1 MSSHSDAGIKLGIEG
16 EREFKS
22 SLKDINATMKV
33 LGSEMTLVASKFDK
47 QDKSVQAL
55 NARNSVLNAAINE
68 QRNKIELLQKALAN
82 ATLSFGEADSRTKAW
97 QEKLNKAQ
105 AELNNMEREL
115 DQNNKAL
122 KNAGEEYDDAGKE
135 SKKFGEE
142 VKDSGEKA
150 EKSGHKLETLGKI
163 AKGLGVAFTAAFAA
177 MGVAVKKV
185 VGVIGDCVDVYADFD
200 DSMRQ
205 VAATMGMSADEIGQA
220 GGDFERLSQAAK
232 DAGASTR
239 YTASDAADA
248 LNYLALAG
256 YDTNKAI
263 ETMPKVLT
271 LAAAGGMDLAYA
283 SDMVT
288 DSMSALN
295 LQTSDLDMYMDQMAK
310 TSQKSNTSVQQLGEA
325 ILVCG
330 GTASLTGQDLDVV
343 NTALGVM
350 ADNGIKGSEG
360 GTKLRNVLLS
370 LSSPTKN
377 GAAEL
382 ARLGVSIYDAEGNMR
397 QLDAIMGDLNKALS
411 SLSQEEKTAAISAI
425 FNKRDIAAVNALLES
440 TNGRFAELDALIKN
454 SAGAAEEM
462 AGTME
467 SGLAGTERSWA
478 SALEGLKIETGEI
491 FASLKQTALT
501 DMAGIVRDLTK
512 ALASADGDWMKIGDA
527 VGQAV
532 SNLLVKINEY
542 LPKVVQI
549 AVNIISVFL
558 SGIAENTDMLVSSA
572 ELIIG
577 SLIDGLNYAAPNLV
591 AVAVPLLLTLADGI
605 LSSLPSILSAGH
617 EILMT
622 LVSGLTQAA
631 PELLTRLAETTV
643 LIAQSFIEN
652 APIFLE
658 TAVSLGEALFGGILS
673 AASVLA
679 EAAPGL
685 LASFGEMLADGLPS
699 AILVLT
705 SALTDAFP
713 LLLTSAFSQLEFA
726 LQTILSVL
734 PYLLGDGIPMLLD
747 WLGSFLLE
755 QLPVLIEMAG
765 SLVTELVGHLSEILV
780 TTLPL
785 ILSAVFRLIDSIIA
799 ELPLLLQQ
807 LLPLIFTLVEQLLG
821 LLVQLAPEFLQAGL
835 MLFNSLIGA
844 LEMICGQLLPLLPSL
859 IQNLCS
865 LLTENLPLVISA
877 AAELYSGLVRALPA
891 VAQQLLPMIPVL
903 ILTIGQI
910 LIENTPLILEA
921 GTQLLFALL
930 DAIPVVA
937 DALISSLPLV
947 WQTIKQT
954 LLQAWPIIR
963 DVGGQL
969 LDGLIVGIG
978 SMIGKVWD
986 KVKEVGAKIIES
998 IKNALGIHSP
1008 SSVFAGIGEN
1018 LMLGLW
1024 NGISDSVGW
1033 ILDKVRDFGGT
1044 LIDTVKS
1051 VFGISSPSKVFAD
1064 EIGKNLG
1071 LGVGVGFED
1080 AMRDVSKD
1088 MADAIPT
1095 DFDVAAN
1102 VHGTPEIMPGSGG
1115 GISLTLHIE
1124 NFHNYRSED
1133 INELADELSV
1143 ILASKMNRKAAA
1155 F

>member
-1 MSSHSDAGIKLGIEG
+1 
-16 EREFKS
+16 
-22 SLKDINATMKV
+22 
-33 LGSEMTLVASKFDK
+33 
-47 QDKSVQAL
+47 
-55 NARNSVLNAAINE
+55 
-68 QRNKIELLQKALAN
+68 
-82 ATLSFGEADSRTKAW
+82 
-97 QEKLNKAQ
+97 
-105 AELNNMEREL
+105 
-115 DQNNKAL
+115 
-122 KNAGEEYDDAGKE
+122 
-135 SKKFGEE
+135 
-142 VKDSGEKA
+142 
-150 EKSGHKLETLGKI
+150 
-163 AKGLGVAFTAAFAA
+163 
-177 MGVAVKKV
+177 
-185 VGVIGDCVDVYADFD
+185 
-200 DSMRQ
+200 
-205 VAATMGMSADEIGQA
+205 
-220 GGDFERLSQAAK
+220 
-232 DAGASTR
+232 
-239 YTASDAADA
+239 
-248 LNYLALAG
+248 
-256 YDTNKAI
+256 
-263 ETMPKVLT
+263 T

-397 QLDAIMGDLNKALS
+397 QLDEIMGDLNKALS
-411 SLSQEEKTAAISAI
+411 SLSQEEKTAAISTI

-440 TNGRFAELDALIKN
+440 TNGRFAELDALIKD

-501 DMAGIVRDLTK
+501 DMTGIVRDLTK

-542 LPKVVQI
+542 LPKVVAI

-577 SLIDGLNYAAPNLV
+577 SLIDGLNFAAPNLV

-643 LIAQSFIEN
+643 LIAQSFTEN
-652 APIFLE
+652 APVFLE

-679 EAAPGL
+679 EAEPSL
-685 LASFGEMLADGLPS
+685 LASFGQMLAEGLPS
-699 AILVLT
+699 AILFLT

-713 LLLTSAFSQLEFA
+713 LLLSTAFSQLEFA

-734 PYLLGDGIPMLLD
+734 PSLLGDAIPMLLD

-755 QLPVLIEMAG
+755 QLPVLIAMAG

-799 ELPLLLQQ
+799 
-807 LLPLIFTLVEQLLG
+807 
-821 LLVQLAPEFLQAGL
+821 
-835 MLFNSLIGA
+835 
-844 LEMICGQLLPLLPSL
+844 
-859 IQNLCS
+859 
-865 LLTENLPLVISA
+865 
-877 AAELYSGLVRALPA
+877 
-891 VAQQLLPMIPVL
+891 
-903 ILTIGQI
+903 
-910 LIENTPLILEA
+910 
-921 GTQLLFALL
+921 
-930 DAIPVVA
+930 
-937 DALISSLPLV
+937 
-947 WQTIKQT
+947 
-954 LLQAWPIIR
+954 
-963 DVGGQL
+963 
-969 LDGLIVGIG
+969 
-978 SMIGKVWD
+978 
-986 KVKEVGAKIIES
+986 
-998 IKNALGIHSP
+998 
-1008 SSVFAGIGEN
+1008 
-1018 LMLGLW
+1018 
-1024 NGISDSVGW
+1024 
-1033 ILDKVRDFGGT
+1033 
-1044 LIDTVKS
+1044 
-1051 VFGISSPSKVFAD
+1051 
-1064 EIGKNLG
+1064 
-1071 LGVGVGFED
+1071 
-1080 AMRDVSKD
+1080 
-1088 MADAIPT
+1088 
-1095 DFDVAAN
+1095 
-1102 VHGTPEIMPGSGG
+1102 
-1115 GISLTLHIE
+1115 
-1124 NFHNYRSED
+1124 
-1133 INELADELSV
+1133 
-1143 ILASKMNRKAAA
+1143 
-1155 F
+1155 

>member
-1 MSSHSDAGIKLGIEG
+1 MSSGKSDMGVKLGIEG

-33 LGSEMTLVASKFDK
+33 LGSEMTLVASQFDK

-68 QRNKIELLQKALAN
+68 QRNKIDLLQKALAN

-105 AELNNMEREL
+105 AELNGMEREL
-115 DQNNKAL
+115 EQNNKAL
-122 KNAGEEYDDAGKE
+122 ENAGEEYDDAGKE

-220 GGDFERLSQAAK
+220 GGDFERLAQAAK

-283 SDMVT
+283 SDLVT

-295 LQTSDLDMYMDQMAK
+295 MQTSDLDMYMDQMAK

-382 ARLGVSIYDAEGNMR
+382 ERLGVSIYDAEGNMR
-397 QLDAIMGDLNKALS
+397 QLDTIMGDLNKALS
-411 SLSQEEKTAAISAI
+411 SLSQEEKTAAISTI

-440 TNGRFAELDALIKN
+440 TNGRFAELDALIKD

-467 SGLAGTERSWA
+467 SGLAGTERSWK
-478 SALEGLKIETGEI
+478 SALEGLQIETGEI

-501 DMAGIVRDLTK
+501 DMTGIVRDLTK

-532 SNLLVKINEY
+532 SNVLVKVNEY

-558 SGIAENTDMLVSSA
+558 SGIADNIDMLVSSA
-572 ELIIG
+572 EQIIAA
-577 SLIDGLNYAAPNLV
+577 LIDGMNIALPNLV
-591 AVAVPLLLTLADGI
+591 AVAVPLLLALVDGI
-605 LSSLPSILSAGH
+605 LQSLPQMLSAGH
-617 EILMT
+617 AMLMT
-622 LVSGLTQAA
+622 LVSGITGAI
-631 PELLTRLAETTV
+631 PELLPQLAETVV
-643 LIAQSFIEN
+643 LIAQALVSNI
-652 APIFLE
+652 PVLLE
-658 TAVSLGEALFGGILS
+658 TMMVFRDAFMRGILS
-673 AASVLA
+673 AVSVLA
-679 EAAPGL
+679 QAVPEL
-685 LASFGEMLADGLPS
+685 LATLSGILSQELPTV
-699 AILVLT
+699 VLYL
-705 SALTDAFP
+705 SYALTE
-713 LLLTSAFSQLEFA
+713 QL
-726 LQTILSVL
+726 
-734 PYLLGDGIPMLLD
+734 PMLLD
-747 WLGSFLLE
+747 TVLPLLDAVIFGVMDALPTVLAVLPDLFKVVGALLLKE
-755 QLPVLIEMAG
+755 LPVLVGYIAA
-765 SLVTELVGHLSEILV
+765 LLPELVSQIADLLL
-780 TTLPL
+780 TALPL
-785 ILSAVFRLIDSIIA
+785 LITAVMGLVSALVA
-799 ELPLLLQQ
+799 ELPVLLNQ
-807 LLPLIFTLVEQLLG
+807 LIPVLFTLVDQLLNTLIG
-821 LLVQLAPEFLQAGL
+821 LAPVLLDAAMQ
-835 MLFNSLIGA
+835 LFAVLIDA
-844 LEMICGQLLPLLPSL
+844 MDVIFAQLLPLLPVL
-859 IQNLCS
+859 IQGLCT
-865 LLTENLPLVISA
+865 LIAENLPMVLNA
-877 AAELYSGLVRALPA
+877 AVQMLTGLIEALPI
-891 VAQQLLPMIPVL
+891 VIQMLLPMIPQMVK
-903 ILTIGQI
+903 TIGEM
-910 LIENTPLILEA
+910 LIENTPLLLDA
-921 GTQLLFALL
+921 ATQLLLSIL
-930 DAIPVVA
+930 DAIPILV
-937 DALISSLPLV
+937 DALLQALP
-947 WQTIKQT
+947 TILRTMKDT
-954 LLQAWPIIR
+954 LLQGWTILR
-963 DVGGQL
+963 DVGGRL
-969 LDGLIVGIG
+969 LEGLILGIG
-978 SMIGKVWD
+978 SMLGKVWD
-986 KVKEVGAKIIES
+986 KMKEVARHILDS

-1033 ILDKVRDFGGT
+1033 ILDKVRDLGGT

-1051 VFGISSPSKVFAD
+1051 VFGINSPSKVFAD
-1064 EIGKNLG
+1064 QIGKNLG

-1080 AMRDVSKD
+1080 AMRDVSRD

-1102 VHGTPEIMPGSGG
+1102 VHGTPEIMSGSGG

-1124 NFHNYRSED
+1124 NFHNYRAED